1 MKRVIILAL
10 ILTAFAGAQSRQ
22 QIDPT
27 QVSNAPATPVIVSSY
42 TGSSIA
48 SGAYSY
54 KQGNYLYVT
63 ADVGTFSI
71 FDVSVPTAAPVLV
84 GQLNCPTAGSSGCN
98 STSLYYIEGVV
109 VVGRYAYVAVMG
121 NFGASPES
129 FTVIDV
135 NSPTAPVIVASIS
148 DATKLDSPECVAVYG
163 TVAYVTG
170 YNTVAGH
177 SHFTAIDIS
186 TPTSP
191 AILGIVSND
200 NANMESAAYISI
212 QGQIA
217 YVTARA
223 GGLAGA
229 GYVAAIDI
237 STPASMSI
245 ISQFTTTLLSYP
257 TGIDVRGPYA
267 VVAGTYYNTLLVL
280 NVSNPAS
287 MSLVGYVTDG
297 TLLPKISNVHL
308 VGSTVYTTTYGPC
321 LSGYYSSLA
330 IVDISTPA
338 SPAILKSLA
347 APSGKCFDH
356 LDISGRYG
364 YQLDDGSGGLYVI
377 DFGGLTVPVS
387 DVGRIQAGSADVTQD
402 LRVGGNLI
410 VGGGISQDAKISG
423 GTSSANLTYL
433 SAAAT
438 SDLTFPYSTWSDVP
452 GATVTLNTV
461 GTWWLFAAVGV
472 WAVPADG
479 NAQVRLNCNGTPI
492 ANPYVMMHLTGSGIT
507 SIYLTVSNQWI
518 YGAGGTSIIC
528 KLQGSKDTNG
538 GGGSYIYHYDT
549 SLMALWL
556 HS

>member
-1 MKRVIILAL
+1 MRRFISLAL
-10 ILTAFAGAQSRQ
+10 LLAALAGAQSRQ

-27 QVSNAPATPVIVSSY
+27 MVSNAPATPVIVSSY
-42 TGSSIA
+42 TDSAIA
-48 SGAYSY
+48 GGAYSY
-54 KQGNYLYVT
+54 KQGNFLYVT

-71 FDVSVPTAAPVLV
+71 FDVSIPAATPVLV
-84 GQLNCPTAGSSGCN
+84 GQLTCPSSGVGTGCN
-98 STSLYYIEGVV
+98 GTSLYYAEGVV

-121 NFGASPES
+121 NFGLSPAS

-135 NSPTAPVIVASIS
+135 NNPTAPNIVASIS
-148 DATKLDSPECVAVYG
+148 DATKLDSPECLAVYG

-170 YNTVAGH
+170 YNSVVGH

-191 AILGIVSND
+191 VVLGVLSND
-200 NANMESAAYISI
+200 NANMELAAYISI
-212 QGQIA
+212 QGQVA
-217 YVTARA
+217 FVTSR
-223 GGLAGA
+223 AGA

-257 TGIDVRGPYA
+257 TGIDVRGSYA
-267 VVAGTYYNTLLVL
+267 VVAGTSSSTLLVL

-287 MSLVGYVTDG
+287 MSLVGHVTDG

-308 VGSTVYTTTYGPC
+308 VGSMVYATTYGPC
-321 LSGYYSSLA
+321 LSGASSSLA

-347 APSGKCFDH
+347 APNGTCFDH

-410 VGGGISQDAKISG
+410 VGGGISQDVNVTG
-423 GTSSANLTYL
+423 GTPSSNLTYL
-433 SAAAT
+433 SAVAT
-438 SDLTFPYSTWSDVP
+438 GNLVVPYSTWTDIP

-479 NAQVRLNCNGTPI
+479 NVQIRLNCNGTPI
-492 ANPYVMMHLTGSGIT
+492 ANPYVMMHLTGAGIT

-518 YGAGGTSIIC
+518 YGAGGSSIVC

-538 GGGSYIYHYDT
+538 GGGSYVYQYDT